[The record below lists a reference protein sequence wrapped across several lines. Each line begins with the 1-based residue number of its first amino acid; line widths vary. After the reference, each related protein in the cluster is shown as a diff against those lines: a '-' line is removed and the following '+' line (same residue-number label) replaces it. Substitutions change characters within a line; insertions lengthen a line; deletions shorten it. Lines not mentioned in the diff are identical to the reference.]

1 MNSQMN
7 ATTSIRHNSDTPTI
21 QKRASGPMT
30 GIMLCIIFSILL
42 VNLTLL
48 PDDASPHDCF
58 KCPVDHFPVQI
69 PSSQKDT
76 SPMSHLAHNGCLL
89 HHICLSNFLIAMIS
103 YAETNSS
110 STIPGSII
118 EEVGIMN
125 IPALRTVEVRWQLA
139 VRSLLR
145 VQ

>member
-1 MNSQMN
+1 
-7 ATTSIRHNSDTPTI
+7 
-21 QKRASGPMT
+21 
-30 GIMLCIIFSILL
+30 
-42 VNLTLL
+42 
-48 PDDASPHDCF
+48 
-58 KCPVDHFPVQI
+58 
-69 PSSQKDT
+69 
-76 SPMSHLAHNGCLL
+76 
-89 HHICLSNFLIAMIS
+89 MIS